1 MLDNPVGI
9 IVALIGTMGLGG
21 FFRELVSLGIKI
33 SSGVSVKESNRK
45 RDLVKERDFEYDR
58 AEAEAR
64 NRRRIEEYAARLRRI
79 LVENGL
85 QELIIKWPKLEEV
98 PDRGWETHGTAKNPE
113 PKK

>member
-1 MLDNPVGI
+1 MLDNPVGLI
-9 IVALIGTMGLGG
+9 IALIGTMGLGG
-21 FFRELVSLGIKI
+21 FLREIVAVFIKV

-85 QELIIKWPKLEEV
+85 QEVILPWPIIEEI
-98 PDRGWETHGTAKNPE
+98 PDRDMSVPGTLKNP
-113 PKK
+113 